1 MKGVLIG
8 SDFLK
13 LATDI
18 KFLEI
23 NTDVDITATMIEMLE
38 LNNLISYLTTN
49 GYTKLVLIYKPKHIS
64 KEVIELFE
72 SITTT
77 NNIILEKIIIPN
89 NSITIPSITTES
101 NTFYLRCSYD
111 VTAIVDDTYCRDKSE
126 MTSLLFK
133 TNNENIIPATYVK
146 DITDDTIRDS
156 FQTITNNGSHPNI
169 IIKKVLPD
177 FEKTTYPQ
185 FHKLTSNSELS
196 DLKGNLT
203 DGLML
208 QEYKFN
214 NTTLVDNRIY
224 DVIRTWNILLEDVE
238 TMIYLG
244 GYITANQ
251 IELDESKITYTN
263 NILDTKWRTMYYSN
277 PFNIAGGVPNL
288 YEVVKIVDGVEM
300 VTNIMEIV
308 VGDVIKSVSLTGLNQ
323 EDTGSNYEFTGSLS
337 ELFTYT
343 TASVQSISAVN
354 FSGWLPHIHYTAN
367 SVTGSSIITL
377 NEKLIVKENDTFKF
391 KKIIDIENTDLLVLS
406 NEVTASINS
415 INLEWYSGSISTIDI
430 EPDDVF
436 VAGTD
441 LNQIGI
447 DITIGGLILHNK
459 F

>member
-13 LATDI
+13 LSDSI

-23 NTDVDITATMIEMLE
+23 NTDVDITIKNSEFLE
-38 LNNLISYLTTN
+38 LNNLFNYLTTN
-49 GYTKLVLIYKPKHIS
+49 GYTKLVLIYKRKHIAGG
-64 KEVIELFE
+64 VVNLFVSAATTN
-72 SITTT
+72 SIT
-77 NNIILEKIIIPN
+77 LEQIVIPN
-89 NSITIPSITTES
+89 NSITIPSITSEP
-101 NTFYLRCSYD
+101 NTFYLRCAYD

-146 DITDDTIRDS
+146 DITDDTIRDN
-156 FQTITNNGSHPNI
+156 FTTISDNGAHPNA

-185 FHKLTSNSELS
+185 FHKLNSNTELEALKTS
-196 DLKGNLT
+196 LT
-203 DGLML
+203 DGLIL

-214 NTTLVDNRIY
+214 NDALVDNRIY

-251 IELDESKITYTN
+251 LELDTTKITYTN
-263 NILDTKWRTMYYSN
+263 DTLDTKWRTMYYSN
-277 PFNIAGGVPNL
+277 PFNIAGGVPNV
-288 YEVVKIVDGVEM
+288 YEVVKIVDGTEV
-300 VTNIMEIV
+300 VTNITEIV
-308 VGDVIKSVSLTGLNQ
+308 VGDVIKSVGLTGLSQ

-343 TASVQSISAVN
+343 TASVVNIDSIN
-354 FSGWLPHIHYTAN
+354 FAGWLPHMHYETN

-391 KKIIDIENTDLLVLS
+391 KKIVDIENTDLLVLS
-406 NEVTASINS
+406 NEVTVSISS
-415 INLEWYSGSISTIDI
+415 INLGWYSGSITTIGI

-441 LNQIGI
+441 LNQIGNN
-447 DITIGGLILHNK
+447 ITIGGLILHNK
-459 F
+459 

>member
-13 LATDI
+13 LATGV
-18 KFLEI
+18 KFLET
-23 NTDVDITATMIEMLE
+23 NTDVDITDTMLSKLE
-38 LNNLISYLTTN
+38 LDNLFNYLTTN
-49 GYTKLVLIYKPKHIS
+49 AYTKLVLIYKIKHIAES
-64 KEVIELFE
+64 VVNLFE
-72 SITTT
+72 STATT
-77 NNIILEKIIIPN
+77 NGITLEKIIIPN

-101 NTFYLRCSYD
+101 NTFYLRCAYD

-146 DITDDTIRDS
+146 DITDDTIRDN
-156 FQTITNNGSHPNI
+156 FTTISDNGAHPNA

-185 FHKLTSNSELS
+185 FRKLNSNSELEV
-196 DLKGNLT
+196 LKSSLT

-208 QEYKFN
+208 QEYNFN
-214 NTTLVDNRIY
+214 NTALVDNRIY

-244 GYITANQ
+244 GYVTANQ
-251 IELDESKITYTN
+251 IELDESKITYTD

-277 PFNIAGGVPNL
+277 PFNVAGGVPGE
-288 YEVVKIVDGVEM
+288 YEVIKIVDGVEV
-300 VTNIMEIV
+300 VTNITDIV
-308 VGDVIKSVSLTGLNQ
+308 SGDTIKSVSLTGLA
-323 EDTGSNYEFTGSLS
+323 GRGPNYEFTGSLS

-343 TASVQSISAVN
+343 TASVQSISTIN
-354 FSGWLPHIHYTAN
+354 FSGWLPHMHYEFN
-367 SVTGSSIITL
+367 SMTGSSMLTL
-377 NEKLIVKENDTFKF
+377 NDKLIVKENDSFKF
-391 KKIIDIENTDLLVLS
+391 KTLGLIENTDLLVLS
-406 NEVTASINS
+406 NDTTASINS

-430 EPDDVF
+430 EQDDVF
-436 VAGTD
+436 VAGTE

-459 F
+459 N

>member
-23 NTDVDITATMIEMLE
+23 NTDVDITPTMIEMLE

-49 GYTKLVLIYKPKHIS
+49 GFTKLVLIYKSKHIS
-64 KEVIELFE
+64 KEVIQLFE

-77 NNIILEKIIIPN
+77 NNIVLETIIIQN
-89 NSITIPSITTES
+89 NSITIPSITTEP
-101 NTFYLRCSYD
+101 NTFYLRCAYD

-133 TNNENIIPATYVK
+133 SDNDNIIPATYVK
-146 DITDDTIRDS
+146 DITDDTIRDN
-156 FQTITNNGSHPNI
+156 FETISDNGTHPNV

-185 FHKLTSNSELS
+185 FRKLASNSELS
-196 DLKGNLT
+196 DLKGTLT
-203 DGLML
+203 DGLMM

-214 NTTLVDNRIY
+214 DTALVDNRIY

-251 IELDESKITYTN
+251 IELDESKITYTD

-277 PFNIAGGVPNL
+277 PFNIGGGVPNL
-288 YEVVKIVDGVEM
+288 YEVVKIIDGTEV
-300 VTNIMEIV
+300 VTNITEIV

-323 EDTGSNYEFTGSLS
+323 EDTGSNYQFTGSLS

-343 TASVQSISAVN
+343 TASVESINSIN
-354 FSGWLPHIHYTAN
+354 FAGWIPHMHYETN
-367 SVTGSSIITL
+367 SVTGSSIVTL
-377 NEKLIVKENDTFKF
+377 NDKLIVKENDTFKF
-391 KKIIDIENTDLLVLS
+391 KTIEDIENTDLLVLS
-406 NEVTASINS
+406 NDTTATINS
-415 INLEWYSGSISTIDI
+415 INLEWYSGSITTIDI
-430 EPDDVF
+430 EPDDAF

-441 LNQIGI
+441 LNQISNNV
-447 DITIGGLILHNK
+447 TIGGLILHNK

>member
-13 LATDI
+13 LANGV

-23 NTDVDITATMIEMLE
+23 NTDVDITPTMIEMLE
-38 LNNLISYLTTN
+38 LNNLINYLTTN
-49 GYTKLVLIYKPKHIS
+49 GYTKLVLIYKTKHIS
-64 KEVIELFE
+64 KEVITVFE

-77 NNIILEKIIIPN
+77 NNIMLEKIVIPN
-89 NSITIPSITTES
+89 NSITIPSTTNES
-101 NTFYLRCSYD
+101 NTFYLRCAYD

-126 MTSLLFK
+126 MTSLLFR
-133 TNNENIIPATYVK
+133 TSNDNIIPSTYVK
-146 DITDDTIRDS
+146 DITDDTIRDNFTAIS
-156 FQTITNNGSHPNI
+156 VNGNHPNV

-185 FHKLTSNSELS
+185 FHKLNSNSELEA
-196 DLKGNLT
+196 LKSSLT

-208 QEYKFN
+208 QEYNFN
-214 NTTLVDNRIY
+214 NDALVDNRIY
-224 DVIRTWNILLEDVE
+224 DVIRTWNILLEDAE

-244 GYITANQ
+244 GYVTANQ
-251 IELDESKITYTN
+251 IELDESKITYTD

-277 PFNIAGGVPNL
+277 PFNVAGGIPNL
-288 YEVVKIVDGVEM
+288 YEVVKIVDGTEV
-300 VTNIMEIV
+300 VTNITEIV
-308 VGDVIKSVSLTGLNQ
+308 VGDVIKSVGLTGLSQ

-343 TASVQSISAVN
+343 IASVVNIDSIN
-354 FSGWLPHIHYTAN
+354 FAGWLPHMHYETN

-391 KKIIDIENTDLLVLS
+391 KKIVDIENTDLLVLS
-406 NEVTASINS
+406 NEVTVSISS
-415 INLEWYSGSISTIDI
+415 INLGWYSGSITTIGI

-441 LNQIGI
+441 LNQIGNN
-447 DITIGGLILHNK
+447 ITIGGLILHNK
-459 F
+459 